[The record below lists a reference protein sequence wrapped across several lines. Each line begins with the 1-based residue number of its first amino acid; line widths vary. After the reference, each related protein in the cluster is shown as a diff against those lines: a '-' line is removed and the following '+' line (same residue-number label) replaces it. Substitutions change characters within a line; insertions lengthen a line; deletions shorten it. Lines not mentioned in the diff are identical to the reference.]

1 VSDRAGVE
9 GLLRELAPRALGA
22 VVRRYGHFAD
32 AEDAVQEAL
41 VAAATDWPAHGLP
54 ENPLGWLVR
63 VASRR
68 MADRY
73 RSDEARR
80 RREDIAASWSRT
92 APEPVSGRDDTLA
105 LFFMCCHPSL
115 PAASAVGLTLRALGG
130 LTTREIATAF
140 LAPEATMAQRI
151 SRAKRTVAES
161 DEPLSPLGADAA
173 AERLAPV
180 LRVIYLVFNEGY
192 ASSSG
197 PDLHRIDLSAEALR
211 LGRLLR
217 QLLPDEPEVAG
228 LLALMLLTEARR
240 PARSTA
246 DGALVPLAE
255 QDRTLWDRSLIVEGT
270 ALAGTALGHRPLG
283 EYTAQAAVAA
293 LHDEAARYE
302 DTDWARILS
311 LYNRL
316 EEMTDSPVV
325 RLNRSIAL
333 AMVEG
338 PDAGL
343 RLLEEMA
350 ASGQLAHSHRVRAVR
365 AHLLE
370 QKGDA
375 EGARVEYA
383 GAAAGTANQRE
394 RDYLTLRAARLGG
407 AGP

>member
-240 PARSTA
+240 PARSRA

-316 EEMTDSPVV
+316 EEMTASPVV